1 MVAYFPIIS
10 VVVLLVF
17 AIILVLIRVI
27 RPGFAYTWVVAALGA
42 LIAWPF
48 VLISRSNIPQSIMM
62 FNWRPGWISE
72 YSPTLLVDE
81 YSWPFA
87 LALATLVLSAILTDV
102 IRANEANWSIWFG
115 ALVLG
120 ALGVLAVQA
129 GNPMTLLLLWMAID
143 LAEMVILLGQ
153 LPGSKDR
160 ERVIISF
167 STRLAGTML
176 LVWSMIYT
184 RSLGQNLDF
193 SNIPIQVSIFL
204 LLAAGLRLGVL
215 PMHQPLRREYATRR
229 NLGTISRLVAAGASM
244 ILLVRTA
251 EVGVPQN
258 MTLILLLLSGF
269 AAIYSSIAWVNAPD
283 EVEGR
288 PYWILGLASFVV
300 ASTIR
305 AQPSAGLAWGIVT
318 ILSGS
323 VVFLMSL
330 RQKYLLIL
338 PAIGVLGLS
347 SLPYLPIWNG
357 VYLYVPG
364 FHPALV
370 LFLIAQ
376 SVFLVGYVYQAFKPL
391 PKQIAMDRFV
401 WIIYPWGLVLLP
413 GVLILVGWFE
423 RDMPL
428 SLASGLPGLVIAVLC
443 GIWVLLAL
451 QLRKRETI
459 ARTIHSAGIFVVRF
473 FSLEWVYRFLWGVYF
488 AMGRVIHLA
497 INILEGDGG
506 ILWALLFVVLFVAI
520 LAQVRLGG

>member
-1 MVAYFPIIS
+1 
-10 VVVLLVF
+10 
-17 AIILVLIRVI
+17 
-27 RPGFAYTWVVAALGA
+27 
-42 LIAWPF
+42 
-48 VLISRSNIPQSIMM
+48 
-62 FNWRPGWISE
+62 
-72 YSPTLLVDE
+72 
-81 YSWPFA
+81 
-87 LALATLVLSAILTDV
+87 
-102 IRANEANWSIWFG
+102 
-115 ALVLG
+115 
-120 ALGVLAVQA
+120 
-129 GNPMTLLLLWMAID
+129 
-143 LAEMVILLGQ
+143 
-153 LPGSKDR
+153 
-160 ERVIISF
+160 
-167 STRLAGTML
+167 
-176 LVWSMIYT
+176 
-184 RSLGQNLDF
+184 
-193 SNIPIQVSIFL
+193 
-204 LLAAGLRLGVL
+204 
-215 PMHQPLRREYATRR
+215 
-229 NLGTISRLVAAGASM
+229 
-244 ILLVRTA
+244 
-251 EVGVPQN
+251 
-258 MTLILLLLSGF
+258 
-269 AAIYSSIAWVNAPD
+269 
-283 EVEGR
+283 
-288 PYWILGLASFVV
+288 
-300 ASTIR
+300 
-305 AQPSAGLAWGIVT
+305 
-318 ILSGS
+318 
-323 VVFLMSL
+323 
-330 RQKYLLIL
+330 
-338 PAIGVLGLS
+338 VLGLS